1 MQFRKQDGISDL
13 REKMTHNFQRY
24 FQIAE
29 KNLKDAEEEL
39 FRYDEQ
45 PKERLLAE
53 AFIQN

>member
-1 MQFRKQDGISDL
+1 
-13 REKMTHNFQRY
+13 MTHNFQRY